1 MSAAASRRHLDA
13 SLDLFARK
21 SPRSWRDLAEKSRRK
36 LTTMIRQKK
45 VEDVLGEKLLPSK
58 FLAATT
64 TEGVDLKRKATR
76 KGKRLLMLP
85 ALLKLKLGGGE
96 LGVLNNFDGDS
107 PTLTVTFPEGGR
119 LRFIGRVLH
128 PDQRF
133 LHVAF
138 EKKGEAACKD
148 MFSSLIVFD
157 ECRWLGTPEEN
168 PEDAALELPVAVK
181 EWRRQAAAAEK
192 EEEAD
197 SGTYH
202 YGCSSR
208 ANPAAETGGAGSA
221 KRRAKPRITIDDRD
235 DEDEDADNDDKSPS
249 TQEER
254 RTSGRSRKPISYAGQ
269 DDGSNYVELS
279 ASEDDDDD
287 DDGNADN
294 DSGGSEEREQDV
306 IEVPPPKKAKQAVTK
321 KRAAPQQK
329 KKKPAPKR
337 SRDEEMEDTSI
348 KRSSS
353 LPSRPRRSSASS
365 SAYKEVDSDEDDDEE
380 QESSEQDG
388 DDEDDDYND

>member
-1 MSAAASRRHLDA
+1 M
-13 SLDLFARK
+13 DLFARK

-287 DDGNADN
+287 DDDGNADN

>member
-1 MSAAASRRHLDA
+1 
-13 SLDLFARK
+13 
-21 SPRSWRDLAEKSRRK
+21 
-36 LTTMIRQKK
+36 MIRQKK

>member
-1 MSAAASRRHLDA
+1 
-13 SLDLFARK
+13 
-21 SPRSWRDLAEKSRRK
+21 
-36 LTTMIRQKK
+36 MIRQKK

-287 DDGNADN
+287 DGNADN